1 MLTLILKGQ
10 TALFPTYSERK
21 EIYKAILPRTILY
34 LQARDTNLQTED
46 IYLQTENAY
55 L

>member
-1 MLTLILKGQ
+1 MLILILKGQ
-10 TALFPTYSERK
+10 TALFPTCSERK

-34 LQARDTNLQTED
+34 LQ
-46 IYLQTENAY
+46 TENAY

>member
-1 MLTLILKGQ
+1 MLILSLKGQ
-10 TALFPTYSERK
+10 TVLFPTYSERK